1 MAPISTSV
9 MKSVERFLE
18 AAQKQARIEAAY
30 LYGSQAGGTAKPWS
44 DIDLALVS
52 ADFAGDLFQK
62 RLALMRLAAQID
74 DRIEPHPFTPEC
86 FTVNDPLVSE
96 ICRAGLRLI

>member
-18 AAQKQARIEAAY
+18 AAQQRTRIEAAY

-52 ADFAGDLFQK
+52 ADFAGRSFPG
-62 RLALMRLAAQID
+62 A
-74 DRIEPHPFTPEC
+74 
-86 FTVNDPLVSE
+86 S
-96 ICRAGLRLI
+96 GLDASGGPNRRSH